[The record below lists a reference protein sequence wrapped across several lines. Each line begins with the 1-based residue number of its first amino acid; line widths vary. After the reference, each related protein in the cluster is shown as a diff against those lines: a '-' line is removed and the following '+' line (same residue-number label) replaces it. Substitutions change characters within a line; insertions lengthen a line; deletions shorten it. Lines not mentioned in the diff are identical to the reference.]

1 MANNL
6 VSGAASKTS
15 AGKTAANVRQQA
27 NAVTG
32 KNTGSAISNFVS
44 GYNQAVDQNASNPA
58 PASTAA
64 PDYYS
69 AASTTPAANYY
80 AQAQSDAEREQDKLN
95 KQAAQNQTALS
106 QQNIRD
112 VKNQLARQLS
122 NFDLADAQNR
132 ALADTQLNQNSRKM
146 SADRFEAQRDLR
158 DAALGLLGS
167 MGQAMNGSSTGN
179 LMRMLQSRN
188 DKENNTFW
196 AQHQVNQDAIEN
208 AYDDSLNQNNIAR
221 RDAMQSAEKAIRD
234 ISADW
239 AASMANID
247 PDWFKLGNVGD
258 IDVATSDQRK
268 AAKSLS
274 SDTAWTP
281 TAAPQNNATIS
292 GYLIP
297 DNRGNSS
304 NSSSLVGNIINSISG
319 GGRPSGNST
328 TVHNTPLYAQAMN
341 TGAPRNRMA
350 GTDYFSRL
358 MNRFNGR

>member
-1 MANNL
+1 MAHTLVGQINNTIGNK
-6 VSGAASKTS
+6 VSSRDKVNPPSSSNNGFISQVKQDASLPTYNPVPTYDDYYGS
-15 AGKTAANVRQQA
+15 AGYSTPSYSYSYSQPADTGPTDAEKTAA
-27 NAVTG
+27 
-32 KNTGSAISNFVS
+32 
-44 GYNQAVDQNASNPA
+44 
-58 PASTAA
+58 
-64 PDYYS
+64 
-69 AASTTPAANYY
+69 
-80 AQAQSDAEREQDKLN
+80 EH
-95 KQAAQNQTALS
+95 QTQLS

-112 VKNQLARQLS
+112 VKDQLARQLS

-196 AQHQVNQDAIEN
+196 AQHQVNQDAVGNEYN
-208 AYDDSLNQNNIAR
+208 DSLNQNNVAR

-234 ISADW
+234 IKTDWSANMGNINPDFFKMGIPGDDKNL
-239 AASMANID
+239 AA
-247 PDWFKLGNVGD
+247 G
-258 IDVATSDQRK
+258 
-268 AAKSLS
+268 
-274 SDTAWTP
+274 TAWMP
-281 TAAPQNNATIS
+281 DKAKQNNATIS

-297 DNRGNSS
+297 DNRGM
-304 NSSSLVGNIINSISG
+304 G
-319 GGRPSGNST
+319 T
-328 TVHNTPLYAQAMN
+328 TVHNTPMYAQAMN
-341 TGAPRNRMA
+341 TGTARDRMA

>member
-6 VSGAASKTS
+6 VSGAASKASTT
-15 AGKTAANVRQQA
+15 KTAANVRKQA

-32 KNTGSAISNFVS
+32 KNTGSATGNFVS
-44 GYNQAVDQNASNPA
+44 RYKQAFDQNTSSPAPASTA

-80 AQAQSDAEREQDKLN
+80 AQAQSNAEREQDKLN

-196 AQHQVNQDAIEN
+196 AQHQVNQDAVEN
-208 AYDDSLNQNNIAR
+208 EYNDSLNQNNIAR
-221 RDAMQSAEKAIRD
+221 RDAMQGAEKAIKD

-258 IDVATSDQRK
+258 IDAATSDQRK

-281 TAAPQNNATIS
+281 NAAPQNNATIS

-297 DNRGNSS
+297 DNRGK
-304 NSSSLVGNIINSISG
+304 G
-319 GGRPSGNST
+319 T
-328 TVHNTPLYAQAMN
+328 TVHNTPMYAQAMN
-341 TGAPRNRMA
+341 TGTARDRMA